1 VSNDFPANEQPATSS
16 RFRQLSTVARVMVI
30 MGAVIV
36 LGLLIWF
43 ISWWTTGRFLQST
56 NDAYLQADQV
66 IAAPKIQGYVSEV
79 FVLDN
84 QEVKAG
90 QPLVHIDPRQYEAV
104 LKQAQATIDARE
116 ADVKRALAALSEQH
130 AMTQQ
135 ADAQLS
141 NARSDAAFAGLE
153 VERYGPLAESGADTQ
168 EHLAK
173 LRNDHQQALGAM
185 RASSAASLASQKSV
199 ASGEAQLA
207 QARAQLEAAKESA
220 REAQLDFDDTLVK
233 SSIDGRIGDR
243 TVRVGQFVQ
252 PGTRMMSVVPTHDIY
267 LRANFKETQIK
278 LMRVGQPAEIHVDA
292 LPDLDVRG
300 TVESFSPGTGAQFAL
315 LPPENATGNFTKIVQ
330 RVPVRIRV
338 QASDAVRKLLL
349 PGLSVNVQV
358 DTRGARAEMK
368 RLQSEQS

>member
-1 VSNDFPANEQPATSS
+1 
-16 RFRQLSTVARVMVI
+16 MVV

-36 LGLLIWF
+36 VGLVVWF

-66 IAAPKIQGYVSEV
+66 IAAPKIQGYVAEV
-79 FVLDN
+79 YVVDN

-90 QPLVHIDPRQYEAV
+90 QPLVRIDTRQYEAV
-104 LKQAQATIDARE
+104 LKQARATIDARD
-116 ADVKRALAALSEQH
+116 ADVQRALAALSEEH

-135 ADAQLS
+135 SDARLS
-141 NARSDAAFAGLE
+141 NARTDASFAGLE
-153 VERYGPLAESGADTQ
+153 VERYEPLAQSGADTE

-185 RASSAASLASQKSV
+185 RASVAASLASQKSV

-207 QARAQLEAAKESA
+207 QARAQLEVAKENA
-220 REAQLDFDDTLVK
+220 REAQLDFDDTVVK
-233 SSIDGRIGDR
+233 SSIDGRVGDR
-243 TVRVGQFVQ
+243 TVRVGQYVQ
-252 PGTRMMSVVPTHDIY
+252 PGTRMMSIVPTHDIY

-278 LMRVGQPAEIHVDA
+278 LMRVGQPAELHVDA
-292 LPDLDVRG
+292 LPDLDVHG

-338 QASDAVRKLLL
+338 QASDSVSKLLL
-349 PGLSVNVQV
+349 PGLSVTVQV
-358 DTRGARAEMK
+358 DTRGARDEMK
-368 RLQSEQS
+368 RLQHEQSRQPSRE